1 MSKAKKTAGKPKTAT
16 SQLRIIGG
24 SWRSRRISFTAWDG
38 LRPTPDRVRETLFN
52 WLSFDIEARS
62 CLDLFAGT
70 GILGLEA
77 LSRGAK
83 TATFVDSS
91 ASSCQQL
98 RQNVKLL
105 DAGCEPTPHSARTEV
120 LQFNVMN
127 FLQTNPKGMTY
138 EVVFADPPFR
148 QGLLAPM
155 MTLLES
161 QHWLGESALIYIE
174 SEAELTKLDTPG
186 NWEEIKQKQAGQVIY
201 RLFRR
206 HAKNSAS

>member
-1 MSKAKKTAGKPKTAT
+1 MSRVKKTTGKSKTAT

-24 SWRSRRISFTAWDG
+24 VWRSRRISFTAWDG

-52 WLSFDIEARS
+52 WLNFEIETRS

-83 TATFVDSS
+83 AVTFVDSA

-98 RQNVKLL
+98 TQNLASLNANSDNTRQ
-105 DAGCEPTPHSARTEV
+105 TSSTEI
-120 LQFNVMN
+120 LQSNVMN
-127 FLQTNPKGMTY
+127 YLQNNEKGRAY
-138 EVVFADPPFR
+138 EVIFADPPFR
-148 QGLLAPM
+148 QGMIEPM
-155 MTLLES
+155 LTLLES
-161 QHWLGESALIYIE
+161 KHWLSDNALIYIE
-174 SEAELTKLDTPG
+174 SEAELTKLDAPE

-206 HAKNSAS
+206 HSR